1 MSYSNEYARML
12 LKSRLPSRLS
22 MLIRTCTPWDRW
34 EIYQLLQKVT
44 LCGLLGFVE
53 RGTLTQASLGLVVSE
68 TVLLAFMRCAHYGC
82 IGFCTQYHH

>member
-1 MSYSNEYARML
+1 
-12 LKSRLPSRLS
+12 

-68 TVLLAFMRCAHYGC
+68 TVLLAFMRCTPNMVASDSSHNVINVC
-82 IGFCTQYHH
+82 LLHSQQAVV